1 MRLVSAIM
9 VEDKPALIQPWESSF
24 ANVLS
29 QGNIIIQKTGGIV
42 MIQLIV
48 GSVIGFFLSSVL
60 WMVSFCVWYERQNPQ
75 AIIRQLRE
83 DNMYEV
89 EQ

>member
-1 MRLVSAIM
+1 
-9 VEDKPALIQPWESSF
+9 
-24 ANVLS
+24 
-29 QGNIIIQKTGGIV
+29 
-42 MIQLIV
+42 MIQLIA

-60 WMVSFCVWYERQNPQ
+60 WMVGFCVWYERQNPQ

>member
-1 MRLVSAIM
+1 
-9 VEDKPALIQPWESSF
+9 
-24 ANVLS
+24 
-29 QGNIIIQKTGGIV
+29 

-60 WMVSFCVWYERQNPQ
+60 WMVGLCVWYERQNPQ
-75 AIIRQLRE
+75 AIIRLRRE

>member
-1 MRLVSAIM
+1 
-9 VEDKPALIQPWESSF
+9 
-24 ANVLS
+24 
-29 QGNIIIQKTGGIV
+29 
-42 MIQLIV
+42 MIQLIA

-60 WMVSFCVWYERQNPQ
+60 WMVGFCVWYERHNPQ
-75 AIIRQLRE
+75 AIIHQLRE